1 MGYCAELQLF
11 YQLFSL
17 SILIVS
23 TSFQTS
29 RIWIQTWHRHSH
41 SHSHRH
47 RHSHS
52 HRHVSWEKKSSNRH
66 GLHIFF
72 ARGYDRLPVPDEAS
86 LPGALHASTARP
98 EQCRIVIKVYK
109 LLPIQLV
116 CTPRR
121 CNPFN
126 YSSDA
131 L

>member
-29 RIWIQTWHRHSH
+29 RIWIQTYCTVFPGR
-41 SHSHRH
+41 
-47 RHSHS
+47 
-52 HRHVSWEKKSSNRH
+52 KKSSNRH